1 MHIYKGIT
9 TPHICCPNK
18 VMMLATIYLKVT
30 ALNPSSE
37 IASDK
42 FMLPYHIE
50 KRSQESDLTKAT
62 ILMIC
67 GQIVVIFVISHVF
80 FAVNQQWIDSGILP

>member
-1 MHIYKGIT
+1 M
-9 TPHICCPNK
+9 PHICRSNK
-18 VMMLATIYLKVT
+18 VMMLATINLKVT

-67 GQIVVIFVISHVF
+67 GQVVVIFVISHVV
-80 FAVNQQWIDSGILP
+80 FAVN

>member
-1 MHIYKGIT
+1 MHIYNGIT
-9 TPHICCPNK
+9 PTHVCRYNK
-18 VMMLATIYLKVT
+18 VMMLAAIYLKVT
-30 ALNPSSE
+30 ALNQRSE
-37 IASDK
+37 IGSDK

-67 GQIVVIFVISHVF
+67 GQVVVIFVISHVV

>member
-9 TPHICCPNK
+9 TTHVCRYNK
-18 VMMLATIYLKVT
+18 VMRLATTYLKVT
-30 ALNPSSE
+30 ALNPNSK

-42 FMLPYHIE
+42 FILPYHIE

-67 GQIVVIFVISHVF
+67 GQVVVILAISHVV

>member
-1 MHIYKGIT
+1 MHIYKGT
-9 TPHICCPNK
+9 TTSRVCCPNK
-18 VMMLATIYLKVT
+18 VMMLATTYLKVT
-30 ALNPSSE
+30 ALPPRSE

-50 KRSQESDLTKAT
+50 KRSQDSDLTKAT

-67 GQIVVIFVISHVF
+67 GQVVVIFVISHVV

>member
-1 MHIYKGIT
+1 MR
-9 TPHICCPNK
+9 
-18 VMMLATIYLKVT
+18 LATIYLKVT

-37 IASDK
+37 IARDK
-42 FMLPYHIE
+42 LMLPYHIE

-67 GQIVVIFVISHVF
+67 GQVVVIFVISHVA

>member
-1 MHIYKGIT
+1 
-9 TPHICCPNK
+9 
-18 VMMLATIYLKVT
+18 MMLATTYLKVT
-30 ALNPSSE
+30 ALPQSSE
-37 IASDK
+37 IASDN

-67 GQIVVIFVISHVF
+67 GQVVVIFVISHVV